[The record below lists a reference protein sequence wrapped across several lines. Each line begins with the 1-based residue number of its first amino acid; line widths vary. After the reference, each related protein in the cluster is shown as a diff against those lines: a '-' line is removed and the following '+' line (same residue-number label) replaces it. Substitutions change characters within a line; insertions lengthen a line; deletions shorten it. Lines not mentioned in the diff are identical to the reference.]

1 MKKAFIVTSA
11 IDIDNSF
18 PLTYSNTRSAFTN
31 EERLRHTVFT
41 LASLDARTDNETTLF
56 LVDISDNYSQ
66 YRSLL
71 SYQRNLVYVSVKEE
85 FPEVYK
91 IAKSHPNK
99 SYCETLILLA
109 FINKYKAVMEQFDY
123 IFKISGRYFID
134 RSFDVSLFN
143 EYNKDKIFFKRPMK
157 FEWNNSWP
165 YDMVD
170 QRSLQGDNLL
180 YQYSSVLYGFG
191 ADMLDRIIDIYH
203 VIETFTGHPDKIVY
217 DVETLLYYFTRVYQD
232 KIIETDWTIYGW
244 DGTSGTF
251 LRY

>member
-1 MKKAFIVTSA
+1 MKKAVIITSA

-31 EERLRHTVFT
+31 EERLRHTAFT
-41 LASLDARTDNETTLF
+41 VASLDSRTDKETTMF
-56 LVDISDNYSQ
+56 LVDISDNYGH
-66 YRSLL
+66 YRSIL
-71 SYQRNLVYVSVKEE
+71 SYQKNLIYVSIKEE
-85 FPEVYK
+85 FPEVYE
-91 IAKSHPNK
+91 IARSHANK

-109 FINKYKAVMEQFDY
+109 FMGKYKTILEQFDY
-123 IFKISGRYFID
+123 IFKMSGRYFTD
-134 RSFDVSLFN
+134 SSFDVSLFN

-157 FEWNNSWP
+157 FEWNDHWP
-165 YDMVD
+165 YAMVD
-170 QRSLQGDNLL
+170 RRAMQGDNFL

-191 ADMLDRIIDIYH
+191 IEMLDRILDIYH
-203 VIETFTGHPDKIVY
+203 VIETFTSHPNTTVY
-217 DVETLLYYFTRVYQD
+217 DVETLLHYFTRTYQD

>member
-1 MKKAFIVTSA
+1 M
-11 IDIDNSF
+11 
-18 PLTYSNTRSAFTN
+18 
-31 EERLRHTVFT
+31 
-41 LASLDARTDNETTLF
+41 
-56 LVDISDNYSQ
+56 
-66 YRSLL
+66 
-71 SYQRNLVYVSVKEE
+71 
-85 FPEVYK
+85 
-91 IAKSHPNK
+91 
-99 SYCETLILLA
+99 
-109 FINKYKAVMEQFDY
+109 
-123 IFKISGRYFID
+123 SGRYFID

-170 QRSLQGDNLL
+170 RRSLQGDNLL

-191 ADMLDRIIDIYH
+191 ADMLDRIVDIYH
-203 VIETFTGHPDKIVY
+203 VIETFTGHPNKIVY